1 MVAAPSPTI
10 AAIVTPALDGLRLD
24 RALASLIS
32 GVSRAELARWIEHG
46 RVRVNGVVRPK
57 SSVKLRAGDAIE
69 AEPMPPPPSD
79 ATADASVVFAVVYE
93 DDAIVVVDKPP
104 GLVVHPARGHREGT
118 LVNGLIAR
126 GSLRVEAVAGVDDDE
141 HADPIAAQRPGIVH
155 RIDRGTS
162 GLLVVAKTGPARA
175 TLQKIFAAHDLD
187 RVYDALA
194 IGPLPDASTFDTAY
208 GRHPTNRLK
217 FTSILSRTGKRA
229 CTRALVVERLVEDA
243 VARIEC
249 RLETGRTHQIRVHL
263 ADHGAPLLGD
273 PLYGKAATGPH
284 AATIDAIATK
294 LGRQALHARVLGF
307 AHPTTGKPMRFEAPW
322 PSDLREAYDALEALT
337 AAAPSSA
344 PRSKKRAR

>member
-1 MVAAPSPTI
+1 VVAAPLV
-10 AAIVTPALDGLRLD
+10 AALVPRALDGLRLD

-46 RVRVNGVVRPK
+46 RVRVNGVMRAKPSVR
-57 SSVKLRAGDAIE
+57 LHAGDAIE

-79 ATADASVVFAVVYE
+79 ATADPSVVFAVVYE
-93 DDAIVVVDKPP
+93 DEAIVVVDKPP
-104 GLVVHPARGHREGT
+104 GLVVHPARGHRDGT

-126 GSLRVEAVAGVDDDE
+126 GSLRVEAVGGVDDDE
-141 HADPIAAQRPGIVH
+141 HSDPIAAQRPGIVH

-175 TLQKIFAAHDLD
+175 KLQKIFAAHDLD
-187 RVYDALA
+187 RVYDAVA
-194 IGPLPDASTFDTAY
+194 IGPLPDASTIDTAY

-217 FTSILSRTGKRA
+217 FTSILSRVGKRA
-229 CTRALVVERLVEDA
+229 CTHVSVVERLVDGS
-243 VARIEC
+243 VARVEC

-263 ADHGAPLLGD
+263 ADRGAALLGD

-284 AATIDAIATK
+284 ATAIDAIATT

-322 PSDLREAYDALEALT
+322 PSDLREAYDALTALT
-337 AAAPSSA
+337 AATPSPA
-344 PRSKKRAR
+344 PRSKTRAR